1 MHVDVNVNTLAA
13 TGTYR
18 YPRRHRVDRWEL
30 DQWHEPEMRRYVA
43 DLAQHARTMQRL
55 MFTNSWT
62 DVHNM
67 LCHLLVQVNELER
80 IVKSSFDQLHSDYA
94 WRIHEFK
101 ELHGNLLSNIEKA
114 EERNAEL
121 TAKIAQ
127 LNHEVAQLKLQ
138 GGIAQVMNHQRVNIA
153 WQRMASRLL
162 ESKVAELDDAD
173 SE

>member
-1 MHVDVNVNTLAA
+1 M
-13 TGTYR
+13 
-18 YPRRHRVDRWEL
+18 
-30 DQWHEPEMRRYVA
+30 
-43 DLAQHARTMQRL
+43 QHL
-55 MFTNSWT
+55 MVTNLWMDAS
-62 DVHNM
+62 HM
-67 LCHLLVQVNELER
+67 LHHLVQVNGLER
-80 IVKSSFDQLHSDYA
+80 IVKSSFDSVHSDYA

-101 ELHGNLLSNIEKA
+101 QLHGNLLSQIEQA

-121 TAKIAQ
+121 TAKIDQ

-138 GGIAQVMNHQRVNIA
+138 GGISHIMNHQRVNTA

>member
-1 MHVDVNVNTLAA
+1 
-13 TGTYR
+13 
-18 YPRRHRVDRWEL
+18 
-30 DQWHEPEMRRYVA
+30 
-43 DLAQHARTMQRL
+43 
-55 MFTNSWT
+55 
-62 DVHNM
+62 M
-67 LCHLLVQVNELER
+67 LHHLVQVNGLER